1 MHVWYSF
8 PVFVLNSFLHR
19 FKNLGYLKVF
29 KLNGLIKIEMYMD
42 MIRPNH
48 LFFFSNFSY
57 RVAFF
62 PLFHPHRHVFMHCCI
77 HSHKSLQCCFDE
89 GAGGRSEEDSVCEG
103 GGDEVRRY
111 FWLDFTVECL
121 KWLTS
126 ARGFAPFVTLFF
138 FLPGS
143 FALNDVAVTTPVV
156 HKHTD
161 WHLQE
166 GRKKNPYASWFHL
179 LTHTHWCTHSAP
191 PLLVLSPPRGTEIFL
206 SPVKP

>member
-19 FKNLGYLKVF
+19 FKNLGYLNVF

-48 LFFFSNFSY
+48 LFSSNFSY

-62 PLFHPHRHVFMHCCI
+62 PLFHPHRHIFMHCCI

-126 ARGFAPFVTLFF
+126 ARGFAPFATFF
-138 FLPGS
+138 FFAWKFCSERRGCYNPGRAQTHRLT
-143 FALNDVAVTTPVV
+143 FAGGEEKKTPM
-156 HKHTD
+156 HPD
-161 WHLQE
+161 FI
-166 GRKKNPYASWFHL
+166 SS
-179 LTHTHWCTHSAP
+179 HTHIDAHTL
-191 PLLVLSPPRGTEIFL
+191 PLPSSSSLLPEAQRYFYLP
-206 SPVKP
+206 

>member
-48 LFFFSNFSY
+48 LFSSNFSY
-57 RVAFF
+57 TVAFF

-111 FWLDFTVECL
+111 IWLDFTVECL

-138 FLPGS
+138 FFCLEV
-143 FALNDVAVTTPVV
+143 LLWTTWLLQPRSCTNTQ
-156 HKHTD
+156 TD
-161 WHLQE
+161 ICRRR
-166 GRKKNPYASWFHL
+166 GKKNPYASWFHL